1 MKKIISN
8 ITFVA
13 ISIFLIIAFSGCAK
27 KTYTVTYDYNNGKEL
42 DTVSYEEGS
51 VLNAETPK
59 KSGYVFV
66 GWCTDAEL
74 SNFYDFNAHVNSDLT
89 LYAKWT
95 LDYEK
100 IISSASREAASF
112 CVKIICANGKS
123 AGNGNVISQ
132 GSGVVY
138 DKKDEYYY
146 VLTNN
151 HVISEA
157 ESNSNGKIYV
167 YDAYGY
173 EYAAEFIRADASY
186 DLAILKIKE
195 IKDVS
200 LGKAKIKSET
210 PGINETVVSIT
221 SPKGQINA
229 IEIGQVAAVKSVTQE
244 GSQTDESKVT
254 FDVMW
259 LTAYSNNGS
268 SGGAILDTDMNL
280 VGIVYGV
287 ATTSSGSFGYTFAI
301 PGEKISEFL
310 K

>member
-138 DKKDEYYY
+138 DKKDGYYY

-157 ESNSNGKIYV
+157 EST
-167 YDAYGY
+167 
-173 EYAAEFIRADASY
+173 
-186 DLAILKIKE
+186 L
-195 IKDVS
+195 
-200 LGKAKIKSET
+200 
-210 PGINETVVSIT
+210 TV
-221 SPKGQINA
+221 
-229 IEIGQVAAVKSVTQE
+229 
-244 GSQTDESKVT
+244 
-254 FDVMW
+254 F
-259 LTAYSNNGS
+259 
-268 SGGAILDTDMNL
+268 
-280 VGIVYGV
+280 
-287 ATTSSGSFGYTFAI
+287 
-301 PGEKISEFL
+301 
-310 K
+310 